1 VKKRLRPRFRGAC
14 IAGVVTGVVLGVVG
28 MVPSTAGATQPEDNA
43 AQVCDSALKGSVDPQ
58 LELTTDPVGG
68 TTVVAGDTID
78 ATLTWG
84 AEPGNDVWANISVVQ
99 ICFMVDG
106 VLEESSIFVEKP
118 GVDDGTASTTFTVP
132 EGAVSEV
139 CVHGRVS
146 GAPGPDN
153 LTDTTHKSGQTCFP
167 VGGDTPFECPE
178 GTDWT
183 DTNGDQLMSED
194 ECSTPPTD
202 GCPDVEGMQAA
213 GADCDAQVLP
223 RVLTPSDPATPAA
236 APAEVEAATALPT
249 TGANTA
255 PMAELALALIALG
268 GVLVNRSRRTTRH
281 SR

>member
-1 VKKRLRPRFRGAC
+1 
-14 IAGVVTGVVLGVVG
+14 
-28 MVPSTAGATQPEDNA
+28 MSEDE
-43 AQVCDSALKGSVDPQ
+43 CDTP
-58 LELTTDPVGG
+58 P
-68 TTVVAGDTID
+68 
-78 ATLTWG
+78 
-84 AEPGNDVWANISVVQ
+84 
-99 ICFMVDG
+99 
-106 VLEESSIFVEKP
+106 
-118 GVDDGTASTTFTVP
+118 
-132 EGAVSEV
+132 
-139 CVHGRVS
+139 
-146 GAPGPDN
+146 
-153 LTDTTHKSGQTCFP
+153 
-167 VGGDTPFECPE
+167 PFECPE

-268 GVLVNRSRRTTRH
+268 GVLVNSSRRTTRH